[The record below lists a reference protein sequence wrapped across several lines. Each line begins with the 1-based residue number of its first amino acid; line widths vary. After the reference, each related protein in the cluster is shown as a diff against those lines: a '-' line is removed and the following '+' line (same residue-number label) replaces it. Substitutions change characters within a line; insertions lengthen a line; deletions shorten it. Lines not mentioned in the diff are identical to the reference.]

1 MVQVWK
7 QNHYFF
13 VQDMTHWSFFEGKN
27 HITFTFIKTM
37 SHDLLVHMAYY
48 WMRYPEIAIETC
60 ARFLRAVSGFLTL
73 IACWLRGAWGAPDTP
88 EVISLCDRGFKMLQ
102 FNEQLSPR
110 TKMNFLVFGSKVF
123 LICNQFLL
131 WFRSLNVIP
140 LFPMPSLEN
149 YVQKIHKKLNNEG
162 LETRKVWLG
171 FCYAYVLW
179 LHLDLN

>member
-1 MVQVWK
+1 MTRFHFNQLLNEV
-7 QNHYFF
+7 F
-13 VQDMTHWSFFEGKN
+13 VMISGN
-27 HITFTFIKTM
+27 RSRRNM
-37 SHDLLVHMAYY
+37 SAFS
-48 WMRYPEIAIETC
+48 C
-60 ARFLRAVSGFLTL
+60 AVSGLLTL
-73 IACWLRGAWGAPDTP
+73 IAWSLGNTP
-88 EVISLCDRGFKMLQ
+88 EVIWLCDRGFKMLQ

>member
-1 MVQVWK
+1 
-7 QNHYFF
+7 
-13 VQDMTHWSFFEGKN
+13 
-27 HITFTFIKTM
+27 M
-37 SHDLLVHMAYY
+37 SHDLLVQMAYY
-48 WMRYPEIAIETC
+48 WMRYPEIVIETC
-60 ARFLRAVSGFLTL
+60 ARFLRAVSGFLTRFPVSGFLTL
-73 IACWLRGAWGAPDTP
+73 IERWLRGAWGVPDTP
-88 EVISLCDRGFKMLQ
+88 EVISLCDRGFKMLH

-123 LICNQFLL
+123 LVCNQFLL
-131 WFRSLNVIP
+131 WFCSLNVIP